1 MHTLK
6 YNVVALSAQRA
17 SLVALTVDYLNWL
30 STGTRAALGRP
41 LESMA
46 GMSIPEYA
54 EKMADEIFCGTPQ
67 RSVFYLVETHGELA
81 AMIGLGYVRPGVAE
95 IRRLYVRPE
104 FRGRHFGDACL
115 RMVMSEARDFGYQT
129 VLLDAGPFMYSALR
143 LFRRC
148 GFKSR
153 EPYQEVAVPAEL
165 HASWVFMECDLTGSA
180 PPPSG
185 AVAGI

>member
-81 AMIGLGYVRPGVAE
+81 AMIGLPGVRICHLEAGWWRCWMPVRSCIRHCACSGAADSKVANRIRKSPYRRNCMRPG
-95 IRRLYVRPE
+95 
-104 FRGRHFGDACL
+104 C
-115 RMVMSEARDFGYQT
+115 
-129 VLLDAGPFMYSALR
+129 
-143 LFRRC
+143 
-148 GFKSR
+148 
-153 EPYQEVAVPAEL
+153 
-165 HASWVFMECDLTGSA
+165 SWNVT
-180 PPPSG
+180 
-185 AVAGI
+185 